1 MPNKN
6 VPQFSGLILVS
17 GQDRPGITQRL
28 MQTLS
33 QFTIKIIDIE
43 QLVIRDRLL
52 LTVLISLDPDHAQ
65 AISDDLALLQDEI
78 GLDIAVDFVQHDD
91 AKTGAETLRVVMVGD
106 GIKPTGL
113 ASVASEIASL
123 GGNITAI
130 KRTATHPNI
139 AIELDLTIPNESI
152 KSVQRALATVAVKHR
167 IDLAVE
173 PGGLSRAAKR
183 IILLDMDS
191 TLIQQEVIDL
201 LAQHAGKAE
210 VVSQIT
216 TKAMSGE
223 LDFTQALVK
232 RVQLLAGLDLTVL
245 EKVRQEITLTPGAER
260 LIDRLHEQGHKVG
273 VVSGGF
279 INVIEPLL
287 KSLKLDFY
295 RANILEIKDGKLTG
309 AVIGQIV
316 DRKAK
321 ADALYE
327 FAKSENVSMNQTVAV
342 GDGANDLDMIESA
355 GLGVAFNA
363 KPTVAA
369 AAATTISN
377 NDLSTLLLL
386 MGISS

>member
-1 MPNKN
+1 MPNKD
-6 VPQFSGLILVS
+6 VPTFSGLILVS
-17 GQDRPGITQRL
+17 GQDRPGITQSL
-28 MQTLS
+28 MRTLS
-33 QFTIKIIDIE
+33 QFAVKILDIE

-65 AISDDLALLQDEI
+65 AVSDDLALLQDEI
-78 GLDIAVDFVQHDD
+78 GLDIAVDFVQHND
-91 AKTGAETLRVVMVGD
+91 AKAGAETLRVVIVGD

-113 ASVASEIASL
+113 AAVASEIATL

-130 KRTATHPNI
+130 KRTAKQPNI
-139 AIELDLTIPNESI
+139 AIELELTIPNESI
-152 KSVQRALATVAVKHR
+152 KTVQRALATVAVEHR

-173 PGGLSRAAKR
+173 PGGLIRAAKR
-183 IILLDMDS
+183 IVLLDMDS

-201 LAQHAGKAE
+201 LAKHAGKAE

-216 TKAMSGE
+216 SKAMSGE
-223 LDFTQALVK
+223 LDFTQALIQ
-232 RVQLLAGLDLTVL
+232 RVQLLAGLDSAII
-245 EKVRQEITLTPGAER
+245 EKVREEITLMPGAEQ
-260 LIDRLHEQGHKVG
+260 LIERLHEQGHKVG

-279 INVIEPLL
+279 TDVIEPLL

-295 RANILEIKDGKLTG
+295 RANQLEIKDGKLTG
-309 AVIGQIV
+309 GLLGQVI

-321 ADALYE
+321 KNALEE
-327 FAKSENVSMNQTVAV
+327 FASLENVSISQSVAV
-342 GDGANDLDMIESA
+342 GDGANDLDMIEAA

-363 KPTVAA
+363 KPKVAA

-377 NDLSTLLLL
+377 YDLSTLLLL

>member
-6 VPQFSGLILVS
+6 VPKFSGLILVS

-78 GLDIAVDFVQHDD
+78 GLDIAVDFVRHDD

-130 KRTATHPNI
+130 KRTATLPNI

-223 LDFTQALVK
+223 LDFTQALVQ
-232 RVQLLAGLDLTVL
+232 RVQLLAGLDSTVL

-260 LIDRLHEQGHKVG
+260 LIERLHEQGHKVG

-295 RANILEIKDGKLTG
+295 RANILEIKGGKLTG
-309 AVIGQIV
+309 AVIGQVV

-321 ADALYE
+321 ADALSE

-363 KPTVAA
+363 KPKVAA